1 MLKMTAAGLFVN
13 YPEKING
20 TVELAFDLPSYK
32 DVDREYQRVLEAGA
46 RTGNGTVG
54 TEDKLRCRP

>member
-1 MLKMTAAGLFVN
+1 MLKMTAAGLFVS

-32 DVDREYQRVLEAGA
+32 DVDREYQRVLEGGA

>member
-1 MLKMTAAGLFVN
+1 MLKMTAAGLFVS

-46 RTGNGTVG
+46 RTGNGPVG

>member
-1 MLKMTAAGLFVN
+1 MLKMTAAGLFVS

-32 DVDREYQRVLEAGA
+32 DVDREYQH
-46 RTGNGTVG
+46 
-54 TEDKLRCRP
+54 RPF